1 MSGGGTTTT
10 TVANKDP
17 WGPAQG
23 YLQDIMG
30 QSAKLYDSGAGSQA
44 WNGALIPGVDPFTSE
59 AMGGTA
65 NLARQQASLLQ
76 GPYAYGNTIMAN
88 QGIAPSMQPALGTLG
103 GVASGGSAAS
113 IPRRPMRGSPTARS
127 TRTAACA
134 ARSAV

>member
-30 QSAKLYDSGAGSQA
+30 QAKSLYDSGAGAQV
-44 WNGALIPGVDPFTSE
+44 WNGALIPGVDPYTSE

-65 NLARQQASLLQ
+65 NLARSQDLSQ
-76 GPYAYGNTIMAN
+76 PFNFGNTLLG
-88 QGIAPSMQPALGTLG
+88 QSGITSSMQPALGTLG
-103 GVASGGSAAS
+103 NVSSGAA
-113 IPRRPMRGSPTARS
+113 
-127 TRTAACA
+127 
-134 ARSAV
+134 

>member
-1 MSGGGTTTT
+1 
-10 TVANKDP
+10 
-17 WGPAQG
+17 
-23 YLQDIMG
+23 MG
-30 QSAKLYDSGAGSQA
+30 QSAKLYDSGAGSQV

-103 GVASGGSAAS
+103 GVASGAS
-113 IPRRPMRGSPTARS
+113 GIDTAPTYASLASGAFSQNDPIRGTLSGLTNAYGDVAGQARG
-127 TRTAACA
+127 TNAD
-134 ARSAV
+134 VIGGLG